1 MILSKRVNAE
11 KLEYVAGML
20 RVIAHPVRLNIL
32 DLLQLHGRL
41 TVQDIQ
47 ERLGLEQA
55 IASQHLILMKD
66 KGVLRAE
73 KQGRYRYFS
82 LVYPNMKNIIKCLEV
97 CCNG

>member
-20 RVIAHPVRLNIL
+20 RVIAHPVRLDIL
-32 DLLQLHGRL
+32 DLLHLHGRL

-82 LVYPNMKNIIKCLEV
+82 LVYPNMKNIVKCLEV

>member
-1 MILSKRVNAE
+1 MILSKRVTTE

-20 RVIAHPVRLNIL
+20 RVISHPVRLDII
-32 DLLQLHGRL
+32 DLLHSQGRL

-47 ERLGLEQA
+47 ESLGLEQA

-82 LVYPNMKNIIKCLEV
+82 LANPNMKNNIKCLEL
-97 CCNG
+97 CCQS